1 MEIDDGSCEVVVGD
15 PHLLDTKIAAMR
27 NAGQAKLQVIADFD
41 ATLTKYRVNG
51 SRGQRDC

>member
-27 NAGQAKLQVIADFD
+27 NAGQAKLQVSVYIHFYVFHSCKA
-41 ATLTKYRVNG
+41 YG
-51 SRGQRDC
+51 